1 MGLHHQRGPQRGCR
15 VDGSEM
21 NVMHKGKEYRVIK
34 LACGYE
40 WKFVSV
46 NNQRDT
52 FSMNYTQMVNA
63 GFANITGAKQ

>member
-1 MGLHHQRGPQRGCR
+1 
-15 VDGSEM
+15 M
-21 NVMHKGKEYRVIK
+21 NVIYKGKAYRVIK

-46 NNQRDT
+46 NNIRDT
-52 FSMNYTQMVNA
+52 FNMNYTQMVNA